1 MSNLPAWKIDAVM
14 RLWAADVP
22 LTEIIWRCSVSAPTV
37 RKLAKANGVYPR
49 ASDHARKVAPKSGF
63 AEELT
68 PEQIEQG
75 VADVQARWT
84 PSQRRRADQYAR
96 TPRVRTFKASGYGL
110 EEVA

>member
-1 MSNLPAWKIDAVM
+1 MSNLPAWKQESVL

-22 LTEIIWRCSVSAPTV
+22 LTEIIWRCNVSAPTV
-37 RKLAKANGVYPR
+37 RKLAKQAGVYPR

-63 AEELT
+63 AEEVT
-68 PEQIEQG
+68 PEQIQAG
-75 VADVQARWT
+75 VADVQSRWT

-96 TPRVRTFKASGYGL
+96 TPRVRTFRAAGYGL